1 MENPEKPR
9 FAADLASGSVNPDG
23 SSRDWSDEFVA
34 MAYATSDSSDGID
47 DVAESKPIIRAA
59 VL

>member
-9 FAADLASGSVNPDG
+9 FAADSAFRPVNPDG
-23 SSRDWSDEFVA
+23 SRDWSDEIA
-34 MAYATSDSSDGID
+34 AIAYATSDSSDGID

-59 VL
+59 VF